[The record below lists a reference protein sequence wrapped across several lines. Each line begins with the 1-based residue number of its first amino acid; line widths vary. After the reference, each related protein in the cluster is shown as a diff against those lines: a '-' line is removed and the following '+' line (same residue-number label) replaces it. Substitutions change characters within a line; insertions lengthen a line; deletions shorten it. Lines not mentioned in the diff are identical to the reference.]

1 MEPLSLSVLYFSLKG
16 KSKDRH
22 GVKPE
27 GSPGACIDKPIGD
40 PSITAFLSS
49 HYFV

>member
-1 MEPLSLSVLYFSLKG
+1 MEPLSLGPLLFLKG

-27 GSPGACIDKPIGD
+27 GSPSACIDKPIGD